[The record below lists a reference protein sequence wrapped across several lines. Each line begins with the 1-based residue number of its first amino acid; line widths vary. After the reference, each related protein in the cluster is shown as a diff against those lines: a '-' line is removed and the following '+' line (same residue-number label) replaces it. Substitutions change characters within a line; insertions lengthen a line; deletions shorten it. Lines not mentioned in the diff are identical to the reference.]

1 MSGTPPNPKP
11 QAQTAANGTSSAGGS
26 AEGGSAEVEPEL
38 QPQVTSPKIKPV
50 VLGVTGVFIALVA
63 GWALFFTESAEAT
76 LGLLVGWIGNWFGW
90 FYILLATGILVF
102 VVVLALR
109 YSKIRLGKDTD
120 RPEYSTFAW
129 ASMLFAAGI
138 GTDVMFFAVAEPA
151 SQYLAPPVTEPGTVD
166 AAREGT
172 VWTLFHYGITGWGM
186 YTLMGIALG
195 YFAHRKGLPLAVRSA
210 LYPLFG
216 KRIKGGIGNAVDIAT
231 VLGTIFGVATSLG
244 IGVVMLNVGL
254 DLLFGIEQ
262 GIPAQIG
269 LVVVAVLVAIVS
281 ATSGVDKGIR
291 ILSQLNVVLA
301 LVLAG
306 WVLVFGDTAFLL
318 RAATM
323 NVGDF
328 VSMFPGMTLDTMAFD
343 HPDEWMNLWTL
354 FFWAW
359 WVAWASFVGMFLA
372 RISKGRTLGQFV
384 IGTLTI
390 PFIYILM
397 WVTMF
402 GNTAIERI
410 RSGDVAFAEAAV
422 ETPESG
428 FYMLL
433 QQFPGAFFLVGLA
446 TFVGLLFYV
455 TSADSG
461 ALVMANLTSRLPDAE
476 TDAKPWVRILW
487 ASATGVLTIAMLVVG
502 GITALQYATV
512 VMGLPFAIVMILV
525 AIGLLRALE
534 GERKQTN
541 AMMDSLRSQV
551 VGAGSMVGSGV
562 AGGAG
567 SAVNWRNRLRRQFG
581 SVSMRSTQERMT
593 EVVIP
598 ALEEVAAELRAQGVD
613 AQINR
618 EDDVSKNIKHSVS
631 LTVLGT
637 HDMLENFDYTAQIR
651 QIKAA
656 TYGTRMRE
664 ADDVSSQLEVKVPG
678 GGTYDILDY
687 SRERIA
693 HDVLDHYTWWL
704 NSNVAVTEDT
714 GRAD

>member
-1 MSGTPPNPKP
+1 MAGG
-11 QAQTAANGTSSAGGS
+11 ASSAVG
-26 AEGGSAEVEPEL
+26 EVEPEL
-38 QPQVTSPKIKPV
+38 QPQVTSPKVKPV

-90 FYILLATGILVF
+90 FYILLATAILVF

-120 RPEYSTFAW
+120 RPEYSTFTW

-151 SQYLAPPVTEPGTVD
+151 SQYLAPPVTEAGSLD

-216 KRIKGGIGNAVDIAT
+216 KRIKGGIGDAVDIAT
-231 VLGTIFGVATSLG
+231 VLGAIFGLATSLG
-244 IGVVMLNVGL
+244 IAVVMLNVGL
-254 DLLFGIEQ
+254 DIMFGIDQ
-262 GIPAQIG
+262 GTPAQVG
-269 LVVVAVLVAIVS
+269 LVIVAVLVAIVS

-291 ILSQLNVVLA
+291 FLSQLNVVLA

-328 VSMFPGMTLDTMAFD
+328 ISMFPGMTLDTMAFD
-343 HPDEWMNLWTL
+343 HPAEWMNLWTL

-402 GNTAIERI
+402 GNTAIQRI
-410 RSGDVAFAEAAV
+410 RSGDTAFAEAAV
-422 ETPESG
+422 DTPESG

-487 ASATGVLTIAMLVVG
+487 AVATGVLTIAMLVVG
-502 GITALQYATV
+502 GINALQYATV
-512 VMGLPFAIVMILV
+512 VMGLPFAMVMTLV

-534 GERKQTN
+534 GEHKQNN

-551 VGAGSMVGSGV
+551 VGAGGIPGVG
-562 AGGAG
+562 AGAG
-567 SAVNWRNRLRRQFG
+567 SAVGWRNRLRRQFG
-581 SVSMRSTQERMT
+581 NVSLRSTQKRMN
-593 EVVIP
+593 EVVVP
-598 ALEEVAAELRAQGVD
+598 ALEEVAAELRTQGVD
-613 AQINR
+613 AQIVR
-618 EDDVSKNIKHSVS
+618 EDDVSKRIKHSVS
-631 LTVLGT
+631 LTVMGT
-637 HDMLENFDYTAQIR
+637 HEMLENFHYTAQIR

-656 TYGTRMRE
+656 TYGTRMSE

-704 NSNVAVTEDT
+704 NSNVAVVEESRR
-714 GRAD
+714 GE

>member
-1 MSGTPPNPKP
+1 M
-11 QAQTAANGTSSAGGS
+11 
-26 AEGGSAEVEPEL
+26 
-38 QPQVTSPKIKPV
+38 
-50 VLGVTGVFIALVA
+50 
-63 GWALFFTESAEAT
+63 
-76 LGLLVGWIGNWFGW
+76 
-90 FYILLATGILVF
+90 
-102 VVVLALR
+102 
-109 YSKIRLGKDTD
+109 
-120 RPEYSTFAW
+120 
-129 ASMLFAAGI
+129 
-138 GTDVMFFAVAEPA
+138 
-151 SQYLAPPVTEPGTVD
+151 
-166 AAREGT
+166 
-172 VWTLFHYGITGWGM
+172 
-186 YTLMGIALG
+186 
-195 YFAHRKGLPLAVRSA
+195 
-210 LYPLFG
+210 
-216 KRIKGGIGNAVDIAT
+216 
-231 VLGTIFGVATSLG
+231 
-244 IGVVMLNVGL
+244 
-254 DLLFGIEQ
+254 
-262 GIPAQIG
+262 
-269 LVVVAVLVAIVS
+269 AIVS

-328 VSMFPGMTLDTMAFD
+328 ISMFPGLTLDTMAYD
-343 HPDEWMNLWTL
+343 HPAEWMNLWTL

-402 GNTAIERI
+402 GNTAIARI
-410 RSGDVAFAEAAV
+410 RSGDTAFAEAAV
-422 ETPESG
+422 DTPESG

-487 ASATGVLTIAMLVVG
+487 AVATGVLTIAMLVVG

-512 VMGLPFAIVMILV
+512 VMGLPFAFVMILV

-534 GERKQTN
+534 GERKQTH

-551 VGAGSMVGSGV
+551 VGAGGVVGG

-567 SAVNWRNRLRRQFG
+567 AGAGGWRNRLRRQFG
-581 SVSMRSTQERMT
+581 NVSLRSTQERMS

-598 ALEEVAAELRAQGVD
+598 ALEEVAAELREQGVD
-613 AQINR
+613 AQITR
-618 EDDVSKNIKHSVS
+618 EDDVSKKIKHSVS
-631 LTVLGT
+631 LTVQGT
-637 HDMLENFDYTAQIR
+637 HEMLENFDYTAQIR

-704 NSNVAVTEDT
+704 NSNVAVTEET
-714 GRAD
+714 KVGE

>member
-1 MSGTPPNPKP
+1 MSSTPSNPKP
-11 QAQTAANGTSSAGGS
+11 QSQTAAGGTSSAVG
-26 AEGGSAEVEPEL
+26 EVEPEL
-38 QPQVTSPKIKPV
+38 RPQVTSPKVKPV

-76 LGLLVGWIGNWFGW
+76 LGVLVGWIGNWFGW
-90 FYILLATGILVF
+90 FYILLATAILVF

-151 SQYLAPPVTEPGTVD
+151 SQYLAPPVTEAGSLD

-195 YFAHRKGLPLAVRSA
+195 YFAHRTGLPLAVRSA

-254 DLLFGIEQ
+254 DIMFGIDQ
-262 GIPAQIG
+262 GTPAQVG

-328 VSMFPGMTLDTMAFD
+328 ISMFPGLTLDTMAYD
-343 HPDEWMNLWTL
+343 HPAEWMNLWTL

-402 GNTAIERI
+402 GNTAIARI
-410 RSGDVAFAEAAV
+410 RSGDTAFAEAAV
-422 ETPESG
+422 DTPESG

-487 ASATGVLTIAMLVVG
+487 AVATGVLTIAMLVVG

-534 GERKQTN
+534 GERKQTH

-551 VGAGSMVGSGV
+551 VGAGGVVGSGAGAGA

-567 SAVNWRNRLRRQFG
+567 AGSWRNRLRRQFG
-581 SVSMRSTQERMT
+581 NVSLRSTQERMS

-598 ALEEVAAELRAQGVD
+598 ALEEVAAELREQGVD
-613 AQINR
+613 AQITR
-618 EDDVSKNIKHSVS
+618 EDDVSKKIKHSVS
-631 LTVLGT
+631 LTVQGT
-637 HDMLENFDYTAQIR
+637 HEMLENFDYTAQIR

-704 NSNVAVTEDT
+704 NSNVAVTEET
-714 GRAD
+714 KVGE

>member
-1 MSGTPPNPKP
+1 MSSTPPNSKP
-11 QAQTAANGTSSAGGS
+11 QARNAAGGASSA
-26 AEGGSAEVEPEL
+26 AAEVEPEL
-38 QPQVTSPKIKPV
+38 RPQVTSPKVKPV

-90 FYILLATGILVF
+90 FYILLATAILVF

-151 SQYLAPPVTEPGTVD
+151 SQYLAPPVTEPGSLD

-216 KRIKGGIGNAVDIAT
+216 KRIKGGVGNAVDIAT

-254 DLLFGIEQ
+254 DIMFGIDQ
-262 GIPAQIG
+262 GIPAQVG

-328 VSMFPGMTLDTMAFD
+328 ISMFPGMTLDTMAFD
-343 HPDEWMNLWTL
+343 HPAEWMNLWTL

-402 GNTAIERI
+402 GNSAIQRI
-410 RSGDVAFAEAAV
+410 RDGDTAFAEAAV
-422 ETPESG
+422 DAPETG

-487 ASATGVLTIAMLVVG
+487 AVATGVLTIAMLVVG

-525 AIGLLRALE
+525 AIGLLRSLE
-534 GERKQTN
+534 GERKQNN

-551 VGAGSMVGSGV
+551 VGAGGVVGAGAGV
-562 AGGAG
+562 AGG
-567 SAVNWRNRLRRQFG
+567 WRNRLRRQFG
-581 SVSMRSTQERMT
+581 NVSLRSTQERMN
-593 EVVIP
+593 EVVVP

-613 AQINR
+613 AQIVH

-631 LTVLGT
+631 LTVVGT

-704 NSNVAVTEDT
+704 NSNVAVVEESRR
-714 GRAD
+714 GE

>member
-1 MSGTPPNPKP
+1 MSGTPPNSKP
-11 QAQTAANGTSSAGGS
+11 QAQTAASGTSSAGGS
-26 AEGGSAEVEPEL
+26 AEGGPAEVEPEL

-90 FYILLATGILVF
+90 FYILLATVILVF

-269 LVVVAVLVAIVS
+269 LVVVAVVVAIVS

-410 RSGDVAFAEAAV
+410 RSGDIAFAEAAV

-461 ALVMANLTSRLPDAE
+461 ALVMANLTSSLPDAE

-487 ASATGVLTIAMLVVG
+487 AAATGVLTIAMLVVG

>member
-1 MSGTPPNPKP
+1 MSSTPSNPKP
-11 QAQTAANGTSSAGGS
+11 QAQNAAGGTSSAV
-26 AEGGSAEVEPEL
+26 AEVEPEL
-38 QPQVTSPKIKPV
+38 RPQVTSPKVKPV

-90 FYILLATGILVF
+90 FYILLATAILVF

-151 SQYLAPPVTEPGTVD
+151 SQYLAPPVTEAGSLD

-254 DLLFGIEQ
+254 DIMFGIDQ
-262 GIPAQIG
+262 GTPAQVG

-328 VSMFPGMTLDTMAFD
+328 ISMFPGMTLDTMAYD
-343 HPDEWMNLWTL
+343 YPAEWMNLWTL

-402 GNTAIERI
+402 GNSAIQRI
-410 RSGDVAFAEAAV
+410 RSGDTAFAEAAV
-422 ETPESG
+422 DTPESG

-433 QQFPGAFFLVGLA
+433 QQYPGAFFLVGLA

-487 ASATGVLTIAMLVVG
+487 AVATGVLTIAMLVVG

-512 VMGLPFAIVMILV
+512 VMGLPFAFVMILV

-534 GERKQTN
+534 GEHKQNN

-551 VGAGSMVGSGV
+551 VGAGGVVGGGAG

-567 SAVNWRNRLRRQFG
+567 AGSWRNRLLRQFG
-581 SVSMRSTQERMT
+581 NVSLRATQERMS

-598 ALEEVAAELRAQGVD
+598 ALEEVAAELREQGVD
-613 AQINR
+613 AQIVR

-631 LTVLGT
+631 LTVHGT
-637 HDMLENFDYTAQIR
+637 HEMLENFDYTAQIR

-704 NSNVAVTEDT
+704 DSNVAVVEESRR
-714 GRAD
+714 GE

>member
-1 MSGTPPNPKP
+1 MC
-11 QAQTAANGTSSAGGS
+11 
-26 AEGGSAEVEPEL
+26 
-38 QPQVTSPKIKPV
+38 IRDR
-50 VLGVTGVFIALVA
+50 
-63 GWALFFTESAEAT
+63 
-76 LGLLVGWIGNWFGW
+76 
-90 FYILLATGILVF
+90 FYILLATAILVF

-151 SQYLAPPVTEPGTVD
+151 SQYLAPPVTEPGSLD

-216 KRIKGGIGNAVDIAT
+216 KRIKGGVGNAVDIAT

-254 DLLFGIEQ
+254 DIMFGIDQ
-262 GIPAQIG
+262 GIPAQVG

-328 VSMFPGMTLDTMAFD
+328 ISMFPGMTLDTMAFD
-343 HPDEWMNLWTL
+343 HPAEWMNLWTL

-402 GNTAIERI
+402 GNTAIARI
-410 RSGDVAFAEAAV
+410 RSGDTAFAEAAV
-422 ETPESG
+422 DTPESG

-487 ASATGVLTIAMLVVG
+487 AVATGVLTIAMLVVG

-512 VMGLPFAIVMILV
+512 VMGLPFAIVMIMV
-525 AIGLLRALE
+525 AIGLLRSLE
-534 GERKQTN
+534 GERKQN
-541 AMMDSLRSQV
+541 HAMMDSLRSQV
-551 VGAGSMVGSGV
+551 VGAGGIPGAGAG

-567 SAVNWRNRLRRQFG
+567 AGSWRNRLRRQFG
-581 SVSMRSTQERMT
+581 NVSLRSTQERMN
-593 EVVIP
+593 EVVVP
-598 ALEEVAAELRAQGVD
+598 ALEEVAAELREQGVD
-613 AQINR
+613 AQIVH

-704 NSNVAVTEDT
+704 NSNVAVVEESRR
-714 GRAD
+714 GE

>member
-1 MSGTPPNPKP
+1 MSESAQPGAKP
-11 QAQTAANGTSSAGGS
+11 GAQTTVSGASS
-26 AEGGSAEVEPEL
+26 EVDPEL
-38 QPQVTSPKIKPV
+38 QPQVTKPKIKPV
-50 VLGVTGVFIALVA
+50 VLSVTGVFIALVA
-63 GWALFFTESAEAT
+63 GWALLFTESAEAT
-76 LGLLVGWIGNWFGW
+76 LGSLVDWIGNWFGW
-90 FYILLATGILVF
+90 FYILLATAVLVF

-151 SQYLAPPVTEPGTVD
+151 SQFLAPPVTEAGSLE

-216 KRIKGGIGNAVDIAT
+216 KRIKGGLGNAVDIAT

-254 DLLFGIEQ
+254 DLLFGIDQ
-262 GIPAQIG
+262 GIPAQVG

-306 WVLVFGDTAFLL
+306 WALVFGDTAFLL

-323 NVGDF
+323 NIGDF

-343 HPDEWMNLWTL
+343 HPAEWMNLWTL

-402 GNTAIERI
+402 GNTAIARI
-410 RSGDVAFAEAAV
+410 RGGDADFAQAAV
-422 ETPESG
+422 DTPESG

-433 QQFPGAFFLVGLA
+433 QDFPGAFFLVGLA

-487 ASATGVLTIAMLVVG
+487 AVATGVLTIAMLVVG
-502 GITALQYATV
+502 GITALQYATI
-512 VMGLPFAIVMILV
+512 VMGLPFAFVMILV
-525 AIGLLRALE
+525 AIGILRALE
-534 GERKQTN
+534 GERKQN
-541 AMMDSLRSQV
+541 KAMMDSLRSQV
-551 VGAGSMVGSGV
+551 VGAGV
-562 AGGAG
+562 GGAARTG
-567 SAVNWRNRLRRQFG
+567 SSADSNPGAWRNRLRRQFG
-581 SVSMRSTQERMT
+581 SVSMRSTKERM
-593 EVVIP
+593 EDVVVP
-598 ALEEVAAELRAQGVD
+598 ALEAVVEELRAQGVEAD
-613 AQINR
+613 ISRA
-618 EDDVSKNIKHSVS
+618 DDVSKHIKHAVS
-631 LTVLGT
+631 LNVVGT
-637 HDMLENFDYTAQIR
+637 HDMLENFHYTAQIR
-651 QIKAA
+651 EIKAA

-664 ADDVSSQLEVKVPG
+664 ADDVSCQLEVKVPG
-678 GGTYDILDY
+678 GGTYDILDFTQ
-687 SRERIA
+687 EQIA
-693 HDVLDHYTWWL
+693 HDVLDHYTWWI
-704 NSNVAVTEDT
+704 NSNVAVTEET
-714 GRAD
+714 AKGQ